1 MTSESNTCQ
10 SKPPLTPFGSGA
22 TISMNRLKIDERA
35 EQAKQSM
42 PPSKTPLPEGFSSRE
57 RLLAAAKRLMAEGGY
72 ERISTA
78 TIAREAGTS
87 ESQLVRYFGTK
98 AGLLEAIFNEAWA
111 PLNPR
116 IAQLVAAATTARD
129 AVITVLAAMIEVFD
143 RDPDLARLLLFES
156 RRLRGDDGEI
166 HLSKGFQDFAALVV
180 HLIERGQSDGSFN
193 RKLNPLA
200 VTSALLGV
208 SEGMIRDPLLAA
220 DQGQTA
226 PFSEAEIREVFNA
239 IVLGLGP

>member
-1 MTSESNTCQ
+1 
-10 SKPPLTPFGSGA
+10 
-22 TISMNRLKIDERA
+22 
-35 EQAKQSM
+35 M
-42 PPSKTPLPEGFSSRE
+42 PPPRSPLIDGSSSRE
-57 RLLAAAKRLMAEGGY
+57 RLLAAAKHLMAKEGF

-78 TIAREAGTS
+78 AIAREAGTS

-98 AGLLEAIFNEAWA
+98 VGLLEAIFNEAWE

-129 AVITVLAAMIEVFD
+129 AVITVLSAMIEVFD

-166 HLSKGFQDFAALVV
+166 RLSKGFQDFSGLVV

-193 RKLNPLA
+193 KALNPLA
-200 VTSALLGV
+200 VTSALFGV
-208 SEGMIRDPLLAA
+208 FEGMIRDPLLAA
-220 DQGQTA
+220 DQNRPV
-226 PFSEAEIREVFNA
+226 PFSESEIRAVFYA
-239 IVLGLGP
+239 IVSGLGP